1 MQDLLLE
8 ATEPWGVTV
17 ERVEVRFMHIS
28 SLDGDIIIMVL
39 VLM

>member
-17 ERVEVRFMHIS
+17 ERVEVRYLNFGQ
-28 SLDGDIIIMVL
+28 L
-39 VLM
+39 